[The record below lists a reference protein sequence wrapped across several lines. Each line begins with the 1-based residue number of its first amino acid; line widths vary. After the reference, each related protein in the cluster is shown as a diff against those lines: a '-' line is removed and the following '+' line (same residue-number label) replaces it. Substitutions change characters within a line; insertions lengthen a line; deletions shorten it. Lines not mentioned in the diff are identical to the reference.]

1 MNARTLALLMMLGSA
16 VAACAS
22 SDPTKPT
29 STASGAGGAG
39 GTGGSGIGG
48 APASSSSS
56 TSDVATSS
64 TSSSSAGTGG
74 AEPLAAV
81 HFLGRFDLTD
91 PQAPG
96 FSWPGTAIVTRFSGA
111 GLVVNL
117 HDSGNNFFAVS
128 IDGAAPTVLAT
139 SDAKDTYPLAQG
151 LPEGEHDAMLFRRTE
166 SFQGIVH
173 FHGFTPTGGKALIP
187 TPPPFQRHIEL
198 IGDSIT
204 CGYGNDGVG
213 PSCGFTAATEN
224 AWLSYGSVAARA
236 MKAEARVIAYSG
248 KGIYRDGTGNTSD
261 QMGALYE
268 RTYADVPGSTWDFGA
283 WTADVV
289 VVNLGTNDFGPGDP
303 GQAYV
308 DAYSAMIKQ
317 IRGHYPHA
325 YIVGTVGPMMYGP
338 NRIKNIEY
346 VQSAVATANAGGDP
360 RVSFV
365 DFGVQDGNVGGYGCD
380 YHPSAATDQ
389 LMADKLTA
397 AIKALTG
404 W

>member
-1 MNARTLALLMMLGSA
+1 MNARTLALLMTLGSA
-16 VAACAS
+16 VTSCTS

-29 STASGAGGAG
+29 STASGAGGRS
-39 GTGGSGIGG
+39 GTNGAGIGG
-48 APASSSSS
+48 NPAISSSS
-56 TSDVATSS
+56 TSTVATSGS
-64 TSSSSAGTGG
+64 GAGMGG
-74 AEPLAAV
+74 AEPLSEV
-81 HFLGRFDLTD
+81 HFLGRFERSD
-91 PQAPG
+91 PQAPA
-96 FSWPGTAIVTRFSGA
+96 FSWPGTAIVTRFSGT

-117 HDSGNNFFAVS
+117 HDDGNNFFAVS
-128 IDGAAPTVLAT
+128 IDGAAPTLLAT
-139 SDAKDTYPLAQG
+139 AGGNDTYALAQG
-151 LPEGEHDAMLFRRTE
+151 LPDGEHDAMLFRRTE

-173 FHGFTPTGGKALIP
+173 FHGFTPTGGKGLVP
-187 TPPPFQRHIEL
+187 TPPPFKRHLEL

-204 CGYGNDGVG
+204 CGYGNEGAG
-213 PSCGFTAATEN
+213 PNCGFSPATEN
-224 AWLSYGSVAARA
+224 AWLAYGSIAARA

-248 KGIYRDGTGNTSD
+248 KGVYRDGNGNTGD

-268 RTYADVPGSTWDFGA
+268 RTYADIPGSIWDFGS

-289 VVNLGTNDFGPGDP
+289 VINLGTNDFGAGDP

-325 YIVGTVGPMMYGP
+325 YIIGAVGPMMYGP
-338 NRIKNIEY
+338 NQITNVAY
-346 VQSAVATANAGGDP
+346 VKSTVAAANAGGDP

-365 DFGVQDGNVGGYGCD
+365 DFGVQDGNVSGYGCD
-380 YHPSAATDQ
+380 YHPSAKTDQ